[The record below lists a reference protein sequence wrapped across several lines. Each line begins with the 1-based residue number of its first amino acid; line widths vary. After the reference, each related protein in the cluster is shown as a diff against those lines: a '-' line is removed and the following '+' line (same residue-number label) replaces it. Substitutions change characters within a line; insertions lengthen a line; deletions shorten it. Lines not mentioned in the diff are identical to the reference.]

1 MQNSLAHVSELP
13 EETPHYL
20 RAVTQM
26 GDSREVTANQDIF
39 TQEGILLLAK
49 GSRIN
54 SNQFD
59 LLARHKLSISID
71 QSLLV
76 QNAVNADQLSADAA
90 KILAE
95 DLFLA
100 RMVVKAGGVLMVR
113 QALAQLALPSPVQFR
128 LTVMK
133 EQRPNLFEHVIRV
146 SIWCHALAQQ
156 TKLPEIY
163 RDQLLLAAICHDM
176 GEMHTDPELLT
187 SGHSVTMI
195 ERCYLHVHPI
205 TSYLVVSKVDDFSG
219 MAAQAILH
227 HHERLDGSGYPY
239 GLQKERIHPLSQYIA
254 VADTADAILRRFDLL
269 RLQISFALNKTRF
282 DARLIKALR
291 ELVHDLPFD
300 SQLACKSGE
309 ASLQLH
315 HIADLLEGW
324 LALHAMLCVQM
335 KAGAAQNSP
344 IGFLFERMDGV
355 HSLVLQMGFNP
366 DDLHGMQTLAQEDPG
381 LQQQLQTMLNEME
394 WILNEM
400 ANEIE
405 RRSPLSD
412 GIPPNMFEELVQQL
426 REIRAP

>member
-1 MQNSLAHVSELP
+1 MQNPLAHAPELP
-13 EETPHYL
+13 EENPHYL

-26 GDSREVTANQDIF
+26 GERREVTANQDIF
-39 TQEGILLLAK
+39 TLSGIKLLVKDSKIA
-49 GSRIN
+49 GEH
-54 SNQFD
+54 FD
-59 LLARHKLSISID
+59 LLNRHKLSVSLD
-71 QSLLV
+71 QCLSV
-76 QNAVNADQLSADAA
+76 PHAVDGEQLALEVG
-90 KILAE
+90 KILSQ
-95 DLFLA
+95 DLFMA
-100 RMVVKAGGVLMVR
+100 RMAARAGGVLMCR
-113 QALAQLALPSPVQFR
+113 QALAQLVLPAAIQFR

-146 SIWCHALAQQ
+146 SIWAHVLAQQ

-163 RDQLLLAAICHDM
+163 RDQLMLAAVCHDM

-187 SGHSVTMI
+187 SGHCVTLI

-239 GLQKERIHPLSQYIA
+239 GLSKERIHPLSQYIA

-282 DARLIKALR
+282 DARLIKALG
-291 ELVHDLPFD
+291 ELVHELPFD
-300 SQLACKSGE
+300 SQLACKGDG

-324 LALHAMLCVQM
+324 LALHAMLSVQVR
-335 KAGAAQNSP
+335 AGAEQNSS

-366 DDLHGMQTLAQEDPG
+366 DDIHGMQTVAQKDPS
-381 LQQQLQTMLNEME
+381 LQLELQTILHEME

-405 RRSPLSD
+405 RRSPLLD
-412 GIPPNMFEELVQQL
+412 GIPQNIFDDLVQQL
-426 REIRAP
+426 RETLTP